1 LLAVV
6 VQKHTTTQRRKNLGS
21 AADSGAIIGVCTYRR
36 SAAYFRLAACAD
48 TRFPLDIIDEMVYQ
62 VFC

>member
-1 LLAVV
+1 MNDQL
-6 VQKHTTTQRRKNLGS
+6 KDNIHHGI
-21 AADSGAIIGVCTYRR
+21 ADRA
-36 SAAYFRLAACAD
+36 LAACPD

>member
-1 LLAVV
+1 L
-6 VQKHTTTQRRKNLGS
+6 Q
-21 AADSGAIIGVCTYRR
+21 
-36 SAAYFRLAACAD
+36 LAACPD